1 MKVCRVFSEL
11 RSQSQF
17 NCDYDDREADAAM
30 VTAFEFGSLVERGV
44 KSRLELGLNDKNRE
58 APARKRSRAQGE
70 RERIQ

>member
-1 MKVCRVFSEL
+1 
-11 RSQSQF
+11 
-17 NCDYDDREADAAM
+17 M